1 MEENKDEFDQEEVK
15 WVVPEFE
22 ELLKNQE
29 NQKITEDKEE
39 LEETTEKENVSK
51 EELEKL
57 NEEIEKKEKE
67 MEQIQI
73 LIDYYESGEAYR
85 ENEENFSNGMIDEKE
100 YEETKRKIDEEFD
113 LQKSNMLTVQ
123 NELQELLNEKEKIT
137 GIKQKDVTEKT
148 ELEES
153 QEEQLEEKNIED
165 EVKENTQENKEAKEE
180 KEEKSKNDNNNK
192 SNISNDAGN
201 NNQGEQ
207 IEENLVQEQEI
218 QVYKEPNR
226 FIEFLKKAIEKVK
239 KIIKRDREE
248 EFEEVVIEGL
258 NNNGYDVDR
267 SKLKDLNLGSELSSH
282 VYNENE
288 IIKNYNN
295 RETNEQLI
303 GKEQR
308 NIENEKNIK

>member
-1 MEENKDEFDQEEVK
+1 MEENKNEFDQEEVK

-22 ELLKNQE
+22 ELLKNQ
-29 NQKITEDKEE
+29 KITEDKEE
-39 LEETTEKENVSK
+39 LEEITEKENVSK

-137 GIKQKDVTEKT
+137 GVKQKDVTEQT

-153 QEEQLEEKNIED
+153 QEERLEENNIED
-165 EVKENTQENKEAKEE
+165 EV

-192 SNISNDAGN
+192 SDISNDTGN

-248 EFEEVVIEGL
+248 EFEEVIINDL

-267 SKLKDLNLGSELSSH
+267 SDLGDLNLGSELSSH

-288 IIKNYNN
+288 IIQNYNN

>member
-22 ELLKNQE
+22 ELLKNQ
-29 NQKITEDKEE
+29 KIIEDKEE
-39 LEETTEKENVSK
+39 LEETIEKENVSK

-137 GIKQKDVTEKT
+137 GVKQKDVTEQT

-153 QEEQLEEKNIED
+153 QEERLEENNIED
-165 EVKENTQENKEAKEE
+165 EV

-192 SNISNDAGN
+192 SDISNDTGN

-248 EFEEVVIEGL
+248 EFEEVIINDL

-267 SKLKDLNLGSELSSH
+267 SDLGDLNLGSELSSH

-288 IIKNYNN
+288 IIQNYNN